1 MTERI
6 FQFYDT
12 AELMSLPP
20 QQWLIY
26 KVLPD
31 YGLALLFGPP
41 GEGKSFVALDWAL
54 CVATG
59 EKWLGKHTVQQGHVL
74 YIAAEGGGGMKKRVA
89 AWEQLHY
96 SASGYENITWY
107 LDSLNVLEEGVIE
120 TFMAQLEDRFDV
132 EVRVD
137 RDTGE
142 LQADSHMNLRLVVVD
157 TLSRNF
163 GGEDENMSG
172 PMATFVQKLDLFAKK
187 HGALVLIV
195 HHTNAAGARERGH
208 SALKA
213 ATEAAFH
220 CTAEKA
226 ENGALELISLRNFRQ
241 KDEAGN
247 APLYLAPMVLELV
260 GLGPD
265 EEGQVLTSVVL
276 EATDAPEPKQ
286 KGKVQ
291 DTLTDAGPMTAK
303 QMLRVLVA
311 SDKGFTFTEWRL
323 ATGLNKSAFV
333 RRLNNLTAQ
342 GKVHKDEASGR
353 YSTLVDEQVR

>member
-1 MTERI
+1 LTERI

-12 AELMSLPP
+12 SELMSLPP
-20 QQWLIY
+20 QSWLIY

-31 YGLALLFGPP
+31 CGLALLFGPP

-59 EKWLGKHTVQQGHVL
+59 QPWLGKHRVQQGHVL

-96 SASGYENITWY
+96 GAQGFENITWY
-107 LDSLNVLEEGVIE
+107 LDSLNVLEEGVVE

-142 LQADSHMNLRLVVVD
+142 LQEESQMDLRLVVVD

-172 PMATFVQKLDLFAKK
+172 PMTTFVEKLDLFAKK

-226 ENGALELISLRNFRQ
+226 ENGALELIQLKNFRQ
-241 KDEAGN
+241 KDEVGN
-247 APLYLAPMVLELV
+247 APLYLAPLVLELPR
-260 GLGPD
+260 LDKD
-265 EEGQVLTSVVL
+265 EEGEVLTSVVL
-276 EATDAPEPKQ
+276 EATEAPEPKH
-286 KGKVQ
+286 KSKAG
-291 DTLTDAGPMTAK
+291 DLLTDAGPMTGK
-303 QMLRVLVA
+303 QMLKVLAVA
-311 SDKGFTFTEWRL
+311 EHGFTFNEWRL
-323 ATGLNKSAFV
+323 ACGLNKSAFV
-333 RRLNNLTAQ
+333 RRINTLKAQ
-342 GKVHKDEASGR
+342 ERIHKDEATGR
-353 YSTLVDEQVR
+353 YLVVEGGEL

>member
-12 AELMSLPP
+12 AELLSLPP

-31 YGLALLFGPP
+31 CGLALLFGPP

-59 EKWLGKHTVQQGHVL
+59 EKWLGKHAVQQGHVL
-74 YIAAEGGGGMKKRVA
+74 YIAAEGGGGLKKRVV
-89 AWEQLHY
+89 AWEQLHHRVK
-96 SASGYENITWY
+96 GLGNITWY
-107 LDSLNVLEEGVIE
+107 LDSLNVLEEGVVEI
-120 TFMAQLEDRFDV
+120 FMSQLEDRFDV
-132 EVRVD
+132 DVRVD
-137 RDTGE
+137 RDSGE
-142 LQADSHMNLRLVVVD
+142 LLEESELNLRLVVVD

-172 PMATFVQKLDLFAKK
+172 PMTTFIEKLDLFAKK

-226 ENGALELISLRNFRQ
+226 ENGALELISLKNFRQ

-247 APLYLAPMVLELV
+247 APLYLAPMVLEL
-260 GLGPD
+260 PD
-265 EEGQVLTSVVL
+265 LDRDSEGQVLTSVVL

-286 KGKVQ
+286 KKAE
-291 DTLTDAGPMTAK
+291 DLLTDKGPMTGK
-303 QMLRVLVA
+303 QMLRVLA
-311 SDKGFTFTEWRL
+311 AAEYGFTFNEWRL
-323 ATGLNKSAFV
+323 AVGLNKSAFV
-333 RRLNNLTAQ
+333 RRLNTLKAQ
-342 GKVHKDEASGR
+342 ERIHKDEATGR
-353 YSTLVDEQVR
+353 YVVIEGGES